1 MSETRVHTH
10 EPAESAAQPHTW
22 TLASHRT
29 NQEVGLLAGVG
40 VDLRERPAVRLGE
53 LVNDC
58 EALVALTRV
67 NNAFGIRVA
76 LPRQSSVWSI

>member
-1 MSETRVHTH
+1 MVTH
-10 EPAESAAQPHTW
+10 RIGS
-22 TLASHRT
+22 
-29 NQEVGLLAGVG
+29 NQEVCLLAGIG

-67 NNAFGIRVA
+67 NIAFGIRVA